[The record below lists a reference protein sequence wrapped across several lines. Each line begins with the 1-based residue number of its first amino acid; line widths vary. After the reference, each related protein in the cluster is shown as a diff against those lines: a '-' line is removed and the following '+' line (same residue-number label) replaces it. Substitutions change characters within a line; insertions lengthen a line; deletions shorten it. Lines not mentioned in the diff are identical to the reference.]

1 MRINPGLPL
10 LLLLG
15 PCAALLPEAH
25 IRKDRGSTS
34 WISTRACRWLGVCEK
49 TQHCVQLEREGK
61 AQHQECHT
69 DRYKLLESKER
80 ADTSDQAN
88 KIPTYVLDYAPL
100 VYLHSGEKFWP
111 CDITEHLKHVTPHL
125 NYTPMAAASTG
136 LNLTNLNKLNEYTN
150 GRFVYLTSDDNV
162 EERPDWLEGERN
174 IPDDPQELSKKV
186 AVQRPLGIGGAAE
199 IHGGHSDAPAVLVVI
214 NKGHGIV
221 DAFWFFFYSYNLGNL
236 VFNVRFGNHIGDW
249 EHTLVRFIN
258 GKPKYVFVSEHYFG
272 QAYTYSAVEKLG
284 KRPVIYSGVGTHA
297 MYATPGA
304 HPYVLPLGLLHD
316 QTDRG
321 PLWDPTLNSLTYRYD
336 HAADSLLASNITPTA
351 PTEWFYF
358 NGHWGDKFYPME
370 DTRQYQ
376 FAGQYHYVNGPLGPR
391 FKHLGRKKICQG
403 RTSDPCVVHNWLPPV
418 QHTRV
423 VDGMGEGEDWNEDE
437 RDPPM
442 NGR

>member
-1 MRINPGLPL
+1 MRISSTFHL

-15 PCAALLPEAH
+15 PCAALLPERSCTAH
-25 IRKDRGSTS
+25 IRKTRGSTS
-34 WISTRACRWLGVCEK
+34 WISNRACRWLGICEK
-49 TQHCVQLEREGK
+49 TAQYAQLERERK
-61 AQHQECHT
+61 AQHQEFLT
-69 DRYKLLESKER
+69 DKYKLLKSKER

-136 LNLTNLNKLNEYTN
+136 LNLTNLDKLNEYTN

-162 EERPDWLEGERN
+162 EERPDWLEGEKN

-186 AVQRPLGIGGAAE
+186 AVQRPLGAGGAAG
-199 IHGGHSDAPAVLVVI
+199 IHGGHSDAPAVLVVV

-272 QAYTYSAVEKLG
+272 QAYTYDAVEKLG
-284 KRPVIYSGVGTHA
+284 KRVSQVHPQTSQPKLTMPQACDLLCRGHTCHVRHIRSAPIRLTTRSSPRPDRPRSIMGPDPQLSHLQVRPRRRFSLGVKYHA
-297 MYATPGA
+297 QG
-304 HPYVLPLGLLHD
+304 
-316 QTDRG
+316 TDRMV
-321 PLWDPTLNSLTYRYD
+321 
-336 HAADSLLASNITPTA
+336 LLQRS
-351 PTEWFYF
+351 
-358 NGHWGDKFYPME
+358 
-370 DTRQYQ
+370 
-376 FAGQYHYVNGPLGPR
+376 
-391 FKHLGRKKICQG
+391 LGR
-403 RTSDPCVVHNWLPPV
+403 
-418 QHTRV
+418 
-423 VDGMGEGEDWNEDE
+423 
-437 RDPPM
+437 
-442 NGR
+442 